1 MLIFHLSFFLRGLF
15 AADSMQTVTDF
26 IAAYNEKNVEKMLTM
41 VDPEVRWMFVQGSQ
55 VHVETEGVDALE
67 KP

>member
-1 MLIFHLSFFLRGLF
+1 
-15 AADSMQTVTDF
+15 MQTVTDF